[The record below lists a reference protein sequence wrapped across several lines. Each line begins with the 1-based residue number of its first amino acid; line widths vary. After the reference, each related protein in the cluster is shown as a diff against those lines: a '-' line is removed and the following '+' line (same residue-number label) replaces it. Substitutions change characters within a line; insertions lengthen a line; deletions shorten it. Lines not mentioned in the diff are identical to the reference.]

1 MNCGLIGEHLTHSYS
16 CEIHSMLADYEYS
29 LIELS
34 PDELGSFMKSKS
46 FDAINVTIPYKQ
58 AVIPYLDEVSPT
70 ARSIGAVNTVVK
82 RNGRLYGYN
91 TDYAGMLALAGRLSI
106 EAGGKKLLIL
116 GAGGTS
122 RTALSVASALG
133 AGEIYRVSRSS
144 RDGAISYDEAIERH
158 SGAQIIFNATP
169 VGMFPHADEQPIE
182 LKYFERLEAVLD
194 VVYNPLRTD
203 LVLEAQGMKKAAEG
217 GLYML
222 AAQAVYASALFLGK
236 VAEKKDIERA
246 YASVYNAKRNIILT
260 GMPSSG
266 KSSVGRALAE
276 RTGKKFFD
284 SDSIIVKKIG
294 MPIAGFF
301 AERGEAEFRR
311 IEHEVIAELSKESGA
326 VIATG
331 GGAVLDGENVKA
343 LKRNG
348 TVVFLD
354 RSPEKL
360 FPSEDRPLSSDIE
373 SLMRRYNERYN
384 IYISSADV
392 AVDGNGSIG
401 QTAELVYRETAK

>member
-34 PDELGSFMKSKS
+34 PDELGPFMKSKS

-116 GAGGTS
+116 GTGGTS

-133 AGEIYRVSRSS
+133 AVEIYKVSRSR
-144 RDGAISYDEAIERH
+144 RDGAISYGEAIERH
-158 SGAQIIFNATP
+158 SGAQIILNATP

-401 QTAELVYRETAK
+401 QTAELVYRETVK